1 MPQDIELI
9 IKRLKEAIENSGLS
23 YVELEKKT
31 GISKSALQRYA
42 TGSTKKIPVDVIQAI
57 AEAVNVSSAWIMGWD
72 DEPEDTKM
80 IETAKVALFGGKNEV
95 TDEMWEEVVNFAKF
109 IEARE
114 AQKNN
119 KD

>member
-1 MPQDIELI
+1 MSEISERILALIEQKDISYGELSKI
-9 IKRLKEAIENSGLS
+9 TDIP
-23 YVELEKKT
+23 
-31 GISKSALQRYA
+31 KSALQRYA
-42 TGSTKKIPVDVIQAI
+42 TGETPKIPIPRVEAI
-57 AEAVNVSSAWIMGWD
+57 AKALGVSAAYVMGWEENEPV
-72 DEPEDTKM
+72 DEESQM

-95 TDEMWEEVVNFAKF
+95 TDEMWEEVVNFAKY